1 MITATDPNKV
11 KREVVTHLVK
21 CYLFQKVLTVYVTS
35 DLSLMLGL
43 VLALCL
49 LTPLCDCWRL
59 APANCDF
66 ICCLSGLTLP
76 LPLCVPPEEARLQRS
91 VLTIYPEVKSFLCCL
106 LLLKSSIVVSYYFR
120 AKSKSDYYYH
130 LI

>member
-1 MITATDPNKV
+1 M
-11 KREVVTHLVK
+11 
-21 CYLFQKVLTVYVTS
+21 LFVS
-35 DLSLMLGL
+35 DSINSIRDCGDLSLMMAL

-49 LTPLCDCWRL
+49 LTPPLCDCWRL

-91 VLTIYPEVKSFLCCL
+91 VMIIYTEPGLSEVLSVLPFAFEKLTSCGFLL
-106 LLLKSSIVVSYYFR
+106 QK
-120 AKSKSDYYYH
+120 
-130 LI
+130 